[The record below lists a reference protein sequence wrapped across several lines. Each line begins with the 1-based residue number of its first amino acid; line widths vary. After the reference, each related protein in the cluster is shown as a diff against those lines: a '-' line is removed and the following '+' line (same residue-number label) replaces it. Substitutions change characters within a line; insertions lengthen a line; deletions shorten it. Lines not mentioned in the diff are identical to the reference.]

1 MATAARPFGIHAI
14 HFTRPPAVSL
24 EVREVSVLWSAG
36 NHAAPKERHEGAQ
49 RQTPGAVLWAVRA
62 ARPNLCQQPS
72 QHCKI
77 VVRSRRDGRGKLRV
91 CGTGCTRQQHSAPPR
106 EYLLAFKDIDMKRAE
121 ESLALIGERTSSTPL
136 NFALG
141 TAQRRPNCRA
151 RILSRGLDQMRAWF
165 DGNCG
170 AYRCAD
176 RPLPRSLLG
185 SPRPSD
191 VGAGGRAAI
200 AKGRS
205 KQTERAELTGRAH
218 LGWPRRFL
226 VL

>member
-106 EYLLAFKDIDMKRAE
+106 EYLLAFKDIDMRRAE
-121 ESLALIGERTSSTPL
+121 ESSALIGERTSSTPL

-151 RILSRGLDQMRAWF
+151 RIAMTPVHA
-165 DGNCG
+165 
-170 AYRCAD
+170 RCA
-176 RPLPRSLLG
+176 L
-185 SPRPSD
+185 
-191 VGAGGRAAI
+191 VGAA
-200 AKGRS
+200 
-205 KQTERAELTGRAH
+205 
-218 LGWPRRFL
+218 LGIGMRQNIL
-226 VL
+226 